1 MATALRIVDDAAA
14 TSADAAPGR
23 RVFLETF
30 GCQMNILDSELVRDQ
45 LVTLGYRFVKDA
57 GDADVVLYNT
67 CAVRAQSEQKVLSRL
82 GVMQQRKK
90 EQPDLV
96 VGMLGCMAERTGADL
111 AKKLKHLDVVVGPSE
126 LDRLPTMLEQLRAER
141 IQAKADGV
149 RAPQQVALSGHTNRR
164 TATLDAAMDRL
175 EALDQGRL
183 VDEEASHTQAYVR
196 ITRGCNKFCSFCVVP
211 FTRGPEVHRDPD
223 AIVAEVKKLVAG
235 GALEVTLLGQ
245 TINHYVHGDTSFAK
259 LLKRVHD
266 EVPELPRLR
275 FLTSYPRDFTDE
287 TLDVMASSPRM
298 SRFLHI
304 PAQSGS
310 DRMLKLMNRGYTV
323 ESYLGLIERAR
334 ERMPD
339 VAIVGDMIVGYPTE
353 TDEDFEA
360 SLQLLRAVKYKTVY
374 VFKYSPRPNTVAAR
388 RDADDVT
395 DEVKR
400 RRNNEMLRVQQEI
413 SLAHHQ
419 AMVGTRLQVIVEGA
433 AKLDPNEQQQAPRD
447 DDGTVL
453 YPLGRKARPARD
465 DGTVRLTARTRGD
478 HIVAFDGP
486 ASLVGRL
493 VDVEITRATALS
505 LQGAL
510 IG

>member
-1 MATALRIVDDAAA
+1 MPTALRIVDAAA
-14 TSADAAPGR
+14 SDAAPGKK
-23 RVFLETF
+23 VFLETF

-45 LVTLGYRFVKDA
+45 LVTLGYRFVKEA
-57 GDADVVLYNT
+57 TDADVVLYNT

-126 LDRLPTMLEQLRAER
+126 LDRLPTMLEQLRTER
-141 IQAKADGV
+141 LQAKADGV
-149 RAPQQVALSGHTNRR
+149 RARQQVALSGHTNRR
-164 TATLDAAMDRL
+164 SATLDAAMDRL

-183 VDEEASHTQAYVR
+183 VDEGAGHTQAYVR

-211 FTRGPEVHRDPD
+211 FTRGPEVHREPD

-235 GALEVTLLGQ
+235 GAQEVTLLGQ
-245 TINHYVHGDTSFAK
+245 TINHYVSGETTFAK
-259 LLKRVHD
+259 LLRRVHD

-323 ESYLGLIERAR
+323 DSYLQLIERAR
-334 ERMPD
+334 ARMPD

-353 TDEDFEA
+353 TDADFEA
-360 SLQLLRAVKYKTVY
+360 SLELLRAVNYKTVY
-374 VFKYSPRPNTVAAR
+374 VFKYSTRPNTVAAR
-388 RDADDVT
+388 RDADDVS
-395 DEVKR
+395 DDVKR
-400 RRNNEMLRVQQEI
+400 RRNNEMLRVQQAI
-413 SLAHHQ
+413 SLGHHQ
-419 AMVGTRLQVIVEGA
+419 AMVGSRVQVLVEGA
-433 AKLDPNEQQQAPRD
+433 AKVDPVEQEQAPRD

-453 YPLGRKARPARD
+453 YALSKKARPARD

-486 ASLVGRL
+486 AALVGTL

-505 LQGAL
+505 LQGTWHR
-510 IG
+510 